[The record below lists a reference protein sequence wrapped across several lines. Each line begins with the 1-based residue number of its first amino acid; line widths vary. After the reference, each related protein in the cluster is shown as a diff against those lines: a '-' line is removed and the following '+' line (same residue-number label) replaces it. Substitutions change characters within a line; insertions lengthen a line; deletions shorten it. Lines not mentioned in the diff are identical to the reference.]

1 MEVYF
6 RILEGLGESVGEG
19 YKTWKSLSQWVYS
32 EEHNQAKN
40 NLKSIF

>member
-1 MEVYF
+1 MERVLLDF
-6 RILEGLGESVGEG
+6 GGAGREGEG

-32 EEHNQAKN
+32 EEHNQAQN